1 MPDNDQPEP
10 LPAEEGVEAPAG
22 SSPAEPEIIYESRMS
37 DADALMWNIEK
48 DPMLRSTITSVVL
61 IEGELD
67 RGALRS
73 AIERL
78 TRAVPRLRQR
88 VRGNPYSLAPPRWE
102 VDPNFDLDY
111 HLRFVAAPGK
121 GSLDDMLRL
130 AEPIAMQGF
139 DRARPIWECTY
150 VTGGEDDTSA
160 LIMKIHHSVTD
171 GVGGVQLMLE
181 LFDFDSEPTERAQP
195 AEPIVEVLNQTQRF
209 MDALAHQ
216 TRAQGA
222 MASKLARDAADGAR
236 SAISDPM
243 RSVESA
249 GEMAESVARLLAPAP
264 NPLGPE
270 LQDRSLSCHFDVL
283 RLPLAPMKAAG
294 HAVGG
299 KLNDAF
305 VAGILLGIRRYHHE
319 LGSELEALRMAMP
332 ISIRTSDGPSTAGN
346 SFVPARFQIAADSDD
361 PVDALRE
368 THDRLQEIVHEPAYA
383 LVDPLSALL
392 NRFPTTVTTGIFG
405 SMMRG
410 LDFQASNVPGSPLP
424 MYLLGRQV
432 ERVVPFGPMAGAATN
447 ITLLSYGSDLNIGIN
462 LDPAA
467 VTDHELF
474 KRCLDA
480 AYTDVIS
487 VGAPPTD

>member
-1 MPDNDQPEP
+1 MPDNDQTEP
-10 LPAEEGVEAPAG
+10 LPTGETVEAAG

-78 TRAVPRLRQR
+78 SRAVPRLRQR

-121 GSLDDMLRL
+121 GSLDDILRL

-150 VTGGEDDTSA
+150 VTGGDGDTSA

-181 LFDFDSEPTERAQP
+181 LFDFDREP
-195 AEPIVEVLNQTQRF
+195 AERPQPDPPAVQVLNQTQRF
-209 MDALAHQ
+209 LDAFAHQ

-222 MASKLARDAADGAR
+222 MAQKLARDAAGGAR
-236 SAISDPM
+236 SLIADPM
-243 RSVESA
+243 GSIESA
-249 GEMAESVARLLAPAP
+249 GEMAESVARLLAPASQ
-264 NPLGPE
+264 PLGPV
-270 LQDRSLSCHFDVL
+270 LQNRSLSCHFDVL
-283 RLPLAPMKAAG
+283 KLPLTPMKAAG

-305 VAGILLGIRRYHHE
+305 VAGILLGIRHYHRE
-319 LGSELEALRMAMP
+319 LGSDVEALRMAMP
-332 ISIRTSDGPSTAGN
+332 INIRTDDGPATAGN

-361 PVDALRE
+361 PIDALRE
-368 THDRLQEIVHEPAYA
+368 THQRLQEIVHEPAYA

-392 NRFPTTVTTGIFG
+392 NRFPATVTTGIFG

-424 MYLLGRQV
+424 MYLLGHEV
-432 ERVVPFGPMAGAATN
+432 ERVVPFGPMAGAGAN
-447 ITLLSYGSDLNIGIN
+447 ITLLSYGTDLNIGIN
-462 LDPAA
+462 VDPAA
-467 VTDHELF
+467 VTDPALF
-474 KRCLDA
+474 SRCLDT
-480 AYTDVIS
+480 AYAEVMA
-487 VGAPPTD
+487 VGERDGT